1 MSENNLESLVN
12 QLSELSVMQI
22 AQLTKTL
29 EEKWGVKAAPVMAAA
44 PVAAATGGAAEAA
57 VQKTEFNVTLLEA
70 GPDKLKVIKA
80 LRDALGLP
88 LPEAKAVA
96 DGAPKKLKEGVS
108 KEEADTLKKKL
119 EEVGAKVEVA

>member
-22 AQLTKTL
+22 AQLTKIL

-44 PVAAATGGAAEAA
+44 PVAAAAAGAEAA
-57 VQKTEFNVTLLEA
+57 AQKTEFDVTLLEVGA
-70 GPDKLKVIKA
+70 DKLKVIKA
-80 LRDALGLP
+80 LKDALNLP

-96 DGAPKKLKEGVS
+96 DGAPKKLKEGIS
-108 KEEADTLKKKL
+108 KEEADALKKKL
-119 EEVGAKVEVA
+119 EEAGAKVEVK